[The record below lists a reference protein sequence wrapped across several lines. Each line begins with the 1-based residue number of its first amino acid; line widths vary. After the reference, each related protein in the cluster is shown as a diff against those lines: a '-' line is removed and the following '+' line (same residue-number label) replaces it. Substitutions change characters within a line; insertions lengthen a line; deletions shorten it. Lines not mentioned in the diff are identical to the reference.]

1 MCRGHFRSL
10 LPDLPEANLVR
21 GRMSPHGATRHPVDG
36 AQMATPKVLE
46 IKLDFMMSDRK
57 IYSSRIK
64 AVYEK
69 AVEAAIEAARE
80 ELLDDSISSV
90 HASMTWGYRWAQT
103 SSDFDLDES
112 QWEDDEEEPS
122 EG

>member
-1 MCRGHFRSL
+1 
-10 LPDLPEANLVR
+10 
-21 GRMSPHGATRHPVDG
+21 
-36 AQMATPKVLE
+36 MATPKVLE
-46 IKLDFMMSDRK
+46 IKLDFVMSDRK